1 MKIIVGKR
9 KARALSPS
17 PRRLSTVTNAN
28 TPRHNGTVADVS
40 LGNAEVSCPTPA
52 AIDTDTVSV

>member
-1 MKIIVGKR
+1 MKIMVGRR

-17 PRRLSTVTNAN
+17 PRRFSTMTNAN
-28 TPRHNGTVADVS
+28 TPRHNGTVAEAS
-40 LGNAEVSCPTPA
+40 PGKAEVSCPTPA